1 MTHFN
6 ASVNK
11 DIVRTT
17 PPNLQSS
24 MDVQPPIGETPP
36 QLLAQEAAE
45 GPRGAAWRLMHLIM
59 EGDPRAI
66 VAVTSLD
73 DDRLAQY
80 LLEFLALGTWA
91 GKPFVPP
98 LSVRTPHAKT
108 RLRTLF
114 LPASGMEPVR
124 ALRILLAAVH
134 DKRSAMR
141 QAA

>member
-1 MTHFN
+1 MAHFDPS
-6 ASVNK
+6 ANK
-11 DIVRTT
+11 DIASSNT

-59 EGDPRAI
+59 EGDPHAI

-98 LSVRTPHAKT
+98 
-108 RLRTLF
+108 
-114 LPASGMEPVR
+114 
-124 ALRILLAAVH
+124 
-134 DKRSAMR
+134 
-141 QAA
+141 